1 MPDYGFICNLD
12 DKEVKTLNDAK
23 DKLCVSVPIKSSSG
37 GEEKNPLI
45 ASTTGERSS

>member
-12 DKEVKTLNDAK
+12 DNEVKTLNDAK

-37 GEEKNPLI
+37 EETNPLI
-45 ASTTGERSS
+45 ATTTGERSS